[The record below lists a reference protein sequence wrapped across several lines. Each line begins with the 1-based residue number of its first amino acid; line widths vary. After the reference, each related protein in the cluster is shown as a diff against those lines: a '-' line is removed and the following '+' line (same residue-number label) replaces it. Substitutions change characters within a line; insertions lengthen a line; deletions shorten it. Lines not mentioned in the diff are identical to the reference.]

1 MNDPNP
7 ITSEE
12 IMQRALALH
21 QQIRDWRRTIHR
33 NPELSY
39 TELKTARLVSGVLH
53 DLGIEA
59 ETGVAKTG
67 VVGRIE
73 GRGGP
78 IVGLR
83 ADMDALPIQEE
94 NGAEFDSERPGLMH
108 ACGHDS
114 HTAMLLGAA
123 TILKSFA
130 DDGRLPG
137 EIRLLFQP
145 SEENRD
151 DEGKSG
157 GLRMVEE
164 GVLDDLDAIFG
175 LHVDTRNEVGTVG
188 SRPGPMMAAADS
200 FDLTIR
206 GFGGHGARPHKAN
219 DPIVLSAHLIHA
231 VQDILSRRINPLEPG
246 VISICTIHGGTAH
259 NVIPE
264 TIRMGGTIRSM
275 SEATRKAMHQE
286 LRRACGVVEALGGS
300 FELEMTHGLP
310 VTVNDP
316 EATELS
322 LNALGRLLGK
332 EKAILRDPIMA
343 SEDFSY
349 MLQKAPGCF
358 LRLGVKN
365 PGWDREYPVH
375 TSTFRMDEDA
385 LPVGTAAM
393 TAVAINWMQERG

>member
-1 MNDPNP
+1 MNETNP
-7 ITSEE
+7 ITHEE
-12 IMQRALALH
+12 IMERAQALH
-21 QQIRDWRRTIHR
+21 EKIRDWRRTIHR
-33 NPELSY
+33 HPELSY
-39 TELKTARLVSGVLH
+39 TEVKTARLVTGVLH

-78 IVGLR
+78 VVGLR

-94 NGAEFDSERPGLMH
+94 NGTEFDSERPGLMH

-123 TILKSFA
+123 TVLKSFA
-130 DDGRLPG
+130 DEGRLQG
-137 EIRLLFQP
+137 EVRLLFQP
-145 SEENRD
+145 SEENQD

-157 GLRMVEE
+157 GRRMAEE
-164 GVLDDLDAIFG
+164 GVLDELDAVFG
-175 LHVDTRNEVGTVG
+175 LHVDVRNEVGTVG

-206 GFGGHGARPHKAN
+206 GFGGHGARPHMAN
-219 DPIVLSAHLIHA
+219 DPIVLAAHVIQA
-231 VQDILSRRINPLEPG
+231 VQNIVSRRINPLDPA
-246 VISICTIHGGTAH
+246 VISICTIHGGKAH
-259 NVIPE
+259 NVIPA
-264 TIRMGGTIRSM
+264 TVQMGGTIRTM
-275 SEATRKAMHQE
+275 SEKTRKAMHEE

-300 FELEMTHGLP
+300 FDLEIGLGLP
-310 VTVNDP
+310 ATVNDP

-322 LNALGRLLGK
+322 LEALGQMLG
-332 EKAILRDPIMA
+332 EENAIVREQIMA

-375 TSTFRMDEDA
+375 TSTFRLDEDA
-385 LPVGTAAM
+385 LPIGTAAM
-393 TAVAINWMQERG
+393 AAMAVKWMQEKG

>member
-1 MNDPNP
+1 MNEANP

-12 IMQRALALH
+12 IMERAQALH
-21 QQIRDWRRTIHR
+21 EKIRAWRRSIHR

-39 TELKTARLVSGVLH
+39 TEFKTARLVTGVLH

-73 GRGGP
+73 GNGGP
-78 IVGLR
+78 VVGLR
-83 ADMDALPIQEE
+83 ADMDALPIQED
-94 NGAEFDSERPGLMH
+94 NGTEFDSERPGLMH
-108 ACGHDS
+108 ACGHDA

-123 TILKSFA
+123 TVLKSFA
-130 DDGRLPG
+130 DEDRLPG

-151 DEGKSG
+151 EEGKSG

-164 GVLDDLDAIFG
+164 GVLDDLDAVFG
-175 LHVDTRNEVGTVG
+175 LHVDTRYVVGIIG
-188 SRPGPMMAAADS
+188 SRPGPLMAAADS
-200 FDLTIR
+200 FDLVIR

-219 DPIVLSAHLIHA
+219 DPIVLAAHLIHA
-231 VQDILSRRINPLEPG
+231 VQNILSRRINPLDPA
-246 VISICTIHGGTAH
+246 VISICTIGGGTAH

-264 TIRMGGTIRSM
+264 TVRMGGTIRTM
-275 SEATRKAMHQE
+275 SEATRKAMHEE

-300 FELEMTHGLP
+300 YELEIGFGLP

-316 EATELS
+316 EVTEIS
-322 LNALGRLLGK
+322 LAGLRKMLG
-332 EKAILRDPIMA
+332 EDKAIVRDQIMA

-349 MLQKAPGCF
+349 MLQRAPGCF

-375 TSTFRMDEDA
+375 TSTFRLDEDA
-385 LPVGTAAM
+385 LPIGTAAM
-393 TAVAINWMQERG
+393 AAVAVNWMQERG

>member
-1 MNDPNP
+1 MNEGSP

-12 IMQRALALH
+12 IMQRARALH
-21 QQIRDWRRTIHR
+21 EEIRRWRRTIHR
-33 NPELSY
+33 QPELSF

-73 GRGGP
+73 GGRGP
-78 IVGLR
+78 VVGLR

-94 NGAEFDSERPGLMH
+94 NGTGFDSERPGLMH

-130 DDGRLPG
+130 DEGRLPG
-137 EIRLLFQP
+137 EVRLLFQP

-164 GVLDDLDAIFG
+164 GVLDDLDAVFG
-175 LHVDTRNEVGTVG
+175 LHVDTRTEVGVVG
-188 SRPGPMMAAADS
+188 SRPGPMMAAADT
-200 FDLTIR
+200 FDLTVR

-231 VQDILSRRINPLEPG
+231 VQDILSRRISPLEPG

-264 TIRMGGTIRSM
+264 TIQMGGTIRSM
-275 SEATRKAMHQE
+275 SEVTRKAMHDE
-286 LRRACGVVEALGGS
+286 LWRACRVVEALGGS
-300 FELEMTHGLP
+300 FDLEIGHGLP
-310 VTVNDP
+310 VTENDP
-316 EATELS
+316 DATNLALEAM
-322 LNALGRLLGK
+322 GQMLGK
-332 EKAILRDPIMA
+332 EKALVRDPIMA

-375 TSTFRMDEDA
+375 TSTFRLDEDA
-385 LPVGTAAM
+385 LPIGTAAM
-393 TAVAINWMQERG
+393 TAMAVKWMQERR